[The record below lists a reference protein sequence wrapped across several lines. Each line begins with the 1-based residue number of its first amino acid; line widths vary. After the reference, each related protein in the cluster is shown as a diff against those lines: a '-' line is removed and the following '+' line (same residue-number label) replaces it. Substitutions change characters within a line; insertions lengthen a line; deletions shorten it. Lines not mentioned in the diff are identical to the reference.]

1 MSERYR
7 DAVGKYLVV
16 YTTPTGGTGVINV
29 FKTKAQANRQVMIA
43 KKSASFKKLGYK
55 NPRVKLNR

>member
-1 MSERYR
+1 MT
-7 DAVGKYLVV
+7 GKYLVV

-29 FKTKAQANRQVMIA
+29 FKTKAQANRQVMIE